1 MRGRQGLLAEE
12 EKDVRAARGGRVGRE
27 RKRPAQKVLRETA
40 AAPVDDRPTWG
51 GGGRGVRGL
60 SPHAP
65 WRCVPELVRA
75 GSERAPR
82 PHPGVAGGEPET
94 RHAGR
99 IHATETGKLQIR
111 APPRRKALAERMR
124 PGTHRWLLRQSQAPP
139 RSAPRTQDPF
149 PPEGLFPGD
158 PDKDTR

>member
-51 GGGRGVRGL
+51 GGGEGRTRAQPSRPMAV
-60 SPHAP
+60 
-65 WRCVPELVRA
+65 CA

-82 PHPGVAGGEPET
+82 PHPGVAGGRPET

>member
-51 GGGRGVRGL
+51 GGGEGRTRAQPSRPMAV
-60 SPHAP
+60 
-65 WRCVPELVRA
+65 CA

-82 PHPGVAGGEPET
+82 PHPGVAGGRPET

-139 RSAPRTQDPF
+139 RSAARTQDPF